1 MWSPFQYLSVAIK
14 VQSCLVCRG
23 RGTLA
28 YHRGIRV
35 TCMTCLGRASMA
47 IDMTVTDRDR
57 RLAGEQAILDAKA
70 TRDQIIREGQYGA

>member
-1 MWSPFQYLSVAIK
+1 
-14 VQSCLVCRG
+14 
-23 RGTLA
+23 
-28 YHRGIRV
+28 
-35 TCMTCLGRASMA
+35 MA